1 MTKAKQTENEYTIAE
16 AYRYLAN
23 AKETISK
30 SPIVYGIYTDSKY
43 VREAAGIAYLSALKA
58 LDVYFLSK
66 GMNKADLPQSI
77 EEYLTFV
84 KKKIP
89 LNGKL
94 NSALTV
100 VYQNLHIFAY
110 YRGGIGLEMVKEG
123 FDNARKVIEMMDKL
137 MVKPTN
143 QNFVSEAKASYK
155 RPTKDP
161 TPDPS
166 PKKREGGDVLINI
179 IR

>member
-23 AKETISK
+23 AKETIGK
-30 SPIVYGIYTDSKY
+30 SPIAYGIYTDSKY

-66 GMNKADLPQSI
+66 GMKKADLPQSI

-100 VYQNLHIFAY
+100 VYQNLHIFGY
-110 YRGGIGLEMVKEG
+110 YRGGVDLALVKSG
-123 FDNARKVIEMMDKL
+123 FDNARKVIEMMEKL
-137 MVKPTN
+137 MVRSAN
-143 QNFVSEAKASYK
+143 QNIVSEPKTNYK
-155 RPTKDP
+155 RTKN
-161 TPDPS
+161 
-166 PKKREGGDVLINI
+166 KIQE
-179 IR
+179 